1 MFEEVKLVQAV
12 RQISQKIIEFKRE
25 SQNIKP
31 SQTTIESLKALMET
45 IDSSVSDFKHQHVF
59 KYDELS
65 NDEKLLTKEIE
76 IYDKKI
82 QNWSNS
88 SSSATDKENNVKT
101 TNDKLIDR
109 FGECDLLKEVIDFD
123 VIKFYFLIIKK
134 KISIILIRL
143 IAI

>member
-1 MFEEVKLVQAV
+1 MAQAV

-31 SQTTIESLKALMET
+31 SQDTIESLKVLMET
-45 IDSSVSDFKHQHVF
+45 IDSSVSDFKHQHVI

-82 QNWSNS
+82 QNWSNCS
-88 SSSATDKENNVKT
+88 SNAADKENNAKPN
-101 TNDKLIDR
+101 NDKLIDR

-123 VIKFYFLIIKK
+123 VIEFHSIKQILSSLIIR
-134 KISIILIRL
+134 I